1 MECSAK
7 FPKFD
12 KHVLEVTWRRNSLQ
26 TTSPFDTV
34 IESKKL

>member
-12 KHVLEVTWRRNSLQ
+12 KHVLKVTWRRNS
-26 TTSPFDTV
+26 S
-34 IESKKL
+34 